1 LGSVLSESRP
11 VHYKKFRF
19 YKRRV
24 TNLRFA
30 SAVRE
35 LTLSEQ
41 CDEDVILWRR
51 WGNLFRYSEGS
62 QYLRLQSQSARV
74 DLLFLELLD
83 AKMLDPKLKD
93 TWEFI
98 YLRAYRNI
106 TEDMNLQ

>member
-1 LGSVLSESRP
+1 M
-11 VHYKKFRF
+11 F

-62 QYLRLQSQSARV
+62 QYLRLQGLAVQEGV
-74 DLLFLELLD
+74 N
-83 AKMLDPKLKD
+83 PLKIE
-93 TWEFI
+93 TTRPPE
-98 YLRAYRNI
+98 
-106 TEDMNLQ
+106 TS